1 MSLSPDRGASPGDG
15 RNALGVTRWVR
26 LSGHTLGD
34 LWPAAAAVI
43 PVVVLYL
50 WHPVAGKDGDL
61 LQYVAQGTLVPLLLL
76 VWLLLERRCGAAR
89 VFRVRAVLGAVAAC
103 SAFALVIW
111 RFSPSI
117 VILALLQVIL
127 TFAIL
132 RRSVLP
138 GAKRFQTLMTV
149 LLLVASWTASLTLVW
164 WGPSPS
170 SPIQLINGSVPAGMS
185 LLSWIG
191 PLVVIVVAVLL
202 AIKKVFA
209 EQSAHAEPPWLP
221 ALLAAAIFAYASLQ
235 TFGLADPGITTGW
248 AFYVGPA
255 ELVRHGG
262 WLLWDVPSQY
272 GFLSVLA
279 VAWLPL
285 QSAWESLYA
294 LNAAATLGLALIV
307 YWALRSPRAGVL
319 DWAASVLITLA
330 AVFLRA
336 GLSAS
341 FAGPPMFPSTGGYRF
356 VFCVALLAVLLRIAR
371 GADGRV
377 LARWLVAGTVLWL
390 VSLLWAAEAA
400 AYATAIWIPAYLL
413 LIWRV
418 SRQAPRWRKLL
429 VVAPFLALACL
440 FGVLVA
446 IYELG
451 VGHPPDLHL
460 YLEYATTYA
469 GGFGALIAD
478 PAGPALLLLL
488 CLAILGTL
496 AVRSVQRAGPT
507 HARSAYLIGA
517 FFAVWA
523 TSSYFASRSHP
534 NNAVNLAPVYVVA
547 LMGALRL
554 TSGEGFQRARMVLR
568 TVLVPVLA
576 SVLIGAFGYLHA
588 IPTFI
593 QNPPA
598 SVLSVQSD
606 FWSDAQL
613 SAFMR
618 SADIGPGAPVTLL
631 DEPGLSQLPPGGGQ
645 GPNYWLPI
653 APYGEIDLLAA
664 DNRTVYLQ
672 RFMARGHASGWLIVE
687 NVQAGESHW
696 VAQEVSEWCTATRVI
711 RDADWTATYYQCGGS
726 AS

>member
-1 MSLSPDRGASPGDG
+1 VDR
-15 RNALGVTRWVR
+15 VT
-26 LSGHTLGD
+26 D
-34 LWPAAAAVI
+34 
-43 PVVVLYL
+43 
-50 WHPVAGKDGDL
+50 
-61 LQYVAQGTLVPLLLL
+61 
-76 VWLLLERRCGAAR
+76 
-89 VFRVRAVLGAVAAC
+89 
-103 SAFALVIW
+103 
-111 RFSPSI
+111 
-117 VILALLQVIL
+117 
-127 TFAIL
+127 
-132 RRSVLP
+132 
-138 GAKRFQTLMTV
+138 
-149 LLLVASWTASLTLVW
+149 LVW
-164 WGPSPS
+164 WDPSPS

-185 LLSWIG
+185 LMSWIG
-191 PLVVIVVAVLL
+191 PPVVIVVAVLL

-221 ALLAAAIFAYASLQ
+221 ALLAVGIFAYASLQ
-235 TFGLADPGITTGW
+235 TFGLTDPGITTGW

-279 VAWLPL
+279 IAWLPL

-371 GADGRV
+371 EADGRV

-390 VSLLWAAEAA
+390 VSLLWAAETA

-429 VVAPFLALACL
+429 VVAPLLALACL
-440 FGVLVA
+440 LGVLVA
-446 IYELG
+446 IYEVGL
-451 VGHPPDLHL
+451 GHPPDLHL
-460 YLEYATTYA
+460 YLEYAATYA
-469 GGFGALIAD
+469 GGFGALPAA

-496 AVRSVQRAGPT
+496 AVRSVQQDGPT
-507 HARSAYLIGA
+507 HPRTAYLSGA

-547 LMGALRL
+547 LIGALRL
-554 TSGEGFQRARMVLR
+554 TTGEGFQRAGLVLR

-576 SVLIGAFGYLHA
+576 CVLIGAFGYLQA

-598 SVLSVQSD
+598 AVLSVQSD
-606 FWSDAQL
+606 FWSEPQL

-618 SADIGPGAPVTLL
+618 SAGIGSGAPVALL
-631 DEPGLSQLPPGGGQ
+631 DPIGGQLPPGGGA
-645 GPNYWLPI
+645 GPAYWLPI
-653 APYGEIDLLAA
+653 APYDEIDLLPSDDRA
-664 DNRTVYLQ
+664 VYLQ
-672 RFMARGHASGWLIVE
+672 RFIARAHAGGWLIVE
-687 NVQAGESHW
+687 NVDAAESHW
-696 VAQEVSEWCTATRVI
+696 VVQEVSKWCTPTRVI
-711 RDADWTATYYQCGGS
+711 TGADWTASYYRCAGPGS
-726 AS
+726 